1 MAARAANALIARFTM
16 LIEAIEYVIFRH
28 PNLAAVR
35 DFMADHGL
43 LDLQQG
49 GGALDTLAIV
59 MAFPVL

>member
-1 MAARAANALIARFTM
+1 M